1 MRPSVPHAAA
11 PLRSAYAEATLSV
24 ERTIAELVAD
34 LRPVARHAA
43 VRRLLVGSSLGV
55 VASITL
61 VAIILGYRPDMVAAT
76 LTTMF
81 WIKFAYTLALA
92 GLAVWTV
99 DRLARPGAPALH
111 RALWLLA
118 PVAALLVL
126 AIGQL
131 AGAEPSA
138 RRHMVMG
145 VSAAVCPWRIVG
157 FALPPLA
164 GLLWAVRGLAPT
176 RLAPAGAM
184 AGIAAGGLGAAAYA
198 LSCQEAT
205 GPFVVVWYSLGVLVA
220 GAIGASL
227 GSRVLRW

>member
-1 MRPSVPHAAA
+1 VRPSVPHAAA
-11 PLRSAYAEATLSV
+11 PFRTAYAEAASPV
-24 ERTIAELVAD
+24 ERTIAGLVAD
-34 LRPVARHAA
+34 LRPIARHAP

-55 VASITL
+55 MASIAL
-61 VAIILGYRPDMVAAT
+61 VAVVLGYRPDMLAAT
-76 LTTMF
+76 LTAMF

-99 DRLARPGAPALH
+99 DRLARPGAPAVR
-111 RALWLLA
+111 RALWLSAPIVALVILA
-118 PVAALLVL
+118 TW
-126 AIGQL
+126 QL

-138 RRHMVMG
+138 RRHMLMG
-145 VSAAVCPWRIVG
+145 VSAAVCPWRIVA

-176 RLAPAGAM
+176 RLAHAGAM

-205 GPFVVVWYSLGVLVA
+205 GPFVVIWYSLGVLAV
-220 GAIGASL
+220 GAIGAVL